1 MIMAY
6 SKCFSTSVIRVVLVF
21 VLCACSLSAQSA
33 LIDRGEGFIYD
44 DVLDVTWAQNANI
57 RDGEGIDGSGQDIW
71 DNQVAWAAGYS
82 QTHTVYGTFD
92 DWRLPTVTDTN
103 WPGCNFTYT
112 GTDCGYN
119 VDTSTGE
126 MASLFYDTLGN
137 LAYYDTSG
145 SGPQSGWGLTNTGP
159 FTNLQSHVYWSGTE
173 YNVGIDSAW
182 HFRFDGGDQD
192 LSTKNY
198 YYFALAVRDGDVA
211 AVPVPAALWLFGSAL
226 GLLGWMRRRVS

>member
-1 MIMAY
+1 MN
-6 SKCFSTSVIRVVLVF
+6 KFLGVLLF
-21 VLCACSLSAQSA
+21 FLFASAQAA

-57 RDGEGIDGSGQDIW
+57 NGLNTW
-71 DNQVAWAAGYS
+71 ANQVAWAAGYS

-92 DWRLPTVTDTN
+92 DWRLPTVTDTGTS
-103 WPGCNFTYT
+103 GCDFAYT

-145 SGPQSGWGLTNTGP
+145 SGPQSGWGLSNTGP
-159 FTNLQSHVYWSGTE
+159 FTNLQSNDYWSGTE
-173 YNVGIDSAW
+173 YAPNTDFAWYFDFNVG
-182 HFRFDGGDQD
+182 DQSFTNKLND
-192 LSTKNY
+192 LY
-198 YYFALAVRDGDVA
+198 ALAVRDGDIA
-211 AVPVPAALWLFGSAL
+211 AVPVPAAVWLFGSAL
-226 GLLGWMRRRVS
+226 FGLLGLKRARRRPGLALR

>member
-1 MIMAY
+1 MRCARIDLGGM
-6 SKCFSTSVIRVVLVF
+6 VVVMLFFLV
-21 VLCACSLSAQSA
+21 ASAEAA

-44 DVLDVTWAQNANI
+44 DVLDVTWTQDANI
-57 RDGEGIDGSGQDIW
+57 NGRDTW

-92 DWRLPTVTDTN
+92 DWRLPTVTDTGT
-103 WPGCNFTYT
+103 PGCNFAYT

-145 SGPQSGWGLTNTGP
+145 NSPQSGWGLTNTGP
-159 FTNLQSHVYWSGTE
+159 FTNLQPTFAYFGNEAEVMGAFAWFFNFHYGTQDRSPKESH
-173 YNVGIDSAW
+173 
-182 HFRFDGGDQD
+182 
-192 LSTKNY
+192 Y
-198 YYFALAVRDGDVA
+198 YALAVRDGDIA
-211 AVPVPAALWLFGSAL
+211 PVPEPSTAVLL
-226 GLLGWMRRRVS
+226 GLGLSGLAAKGRRRNRS